1 MKVGRERFGRRV
13 GYRRTHKNAAPV
25 SESGTDP
32 DPSVFQVAGP
42 RGRAAVPTSEL
53 YSLFTTTETNPL
65 KALILAGGSGTRFW
79 PMSRARRPKQL
90 LALEGE
96 RSLLQATVDRL
107 DPLIPARDVW
117 VCTTAALA
125 EQIHGQLPEIP
136 REQILAEPTGR
147 NTAPAIGW
155 ALDQMPG
162 EDRQQVVAVL
172 PADHRFADPESFRA
186 TLAGA
191 AEIAA
196 TDDRVMTLGVEPRWA
211 ETGYGY
217 LELGQELG
225 SGSGARRVRRF
236 TEKPDSETAERYL
249 REKTHLW
256 NAGIFVFQRQTLR
269 EHLARFEPEI
279 GRGLAEI
286 SAHPERTD
294 QLYPEL
300 PSISIDYAVMERLE
314 TIGTLALD
322 CGWSDLGSWEALTEV
337 LEADEAGNRSRGDV
351 LAIDARDNLLYADSG
366 QVAVLGVEGLV
377 VVRTEDS
384 VVVLPRERS
393 QDVRRLVDELK
404 NRQRHDLL

>member
-1 MKVGRERFGRRV
+1 M
-13 GYRRTHKNAAPV
+13 
-25 SESGTDP
+25 
-32 DPSVFQVAGP
+32 
-42 RGRAAVPTSEL
+42 
-53 YSLFTTTETNPL
+53 

-107 DPLIPARDVW
+107 DPLIPACDVW

-125 EQIHGQLPEIP
+125 EQIREQLPEIP
-136 REQILAEPTGR
+136 SEQILAEPTGR

-155 ALDQMPG
+155 ALDRMP
-162 EDRQQVVAVL
+162 EDDRQQVVAVL
-172 PADHRFADPESFRA
+172 PADHRFADSESFRK
-186 TLAGA
+186 TLDLA
-191 AEIAA
+191 AQIAA
-196 TDDRVMTLGVEPRWA
+196 DEDQVMTLGVEPRWA

-217 LELGQELG
+217 LELGEELG
-225 SGSGARRVRRF
+225 AGSAARRVRRF

-249 REKTHLW
+249 RERTHLW
-256 NAGIFVFQRQTLR
+256 NAGIFVFRRQTLR

-286 SAHPERTD
+286 SAHPERTEEI
-294 QLYPEL
+294 YPEL
-300 PSISIDYAVMERLE
+300 PSISIDYAVMERLD

-337 LEADEAGNRSRGDV
+337 LDADELGNRSRGDV

-384 VVVLPRERS
+384 VVVVPRERS

-404 NRQRHDLL
+404 KRQRHDLL

>member
-1 MKVGRERFGRRV
+1 M
-13 GYRRTHKNAAPV
+13 
-25 SESGTDP
+25 
-32 DPSVFQVAGP
+32 
-42 RGRAAVPTSEL
+42 
-53 YSLFTTTETNPL
+53 

-125 EQIHGQLPEIP
+125 EQIHEQLPEIP

-155 ALDQMPG
+155 ALDRMP
-162 EDRQQVVAVL
+162 DDDQSVVAVL

-186 TLAGA
+186 TLARA
-191 AEIAA
+191 AKVAA
-196 TDDRVMTLGVEPRWA
+196 TEDRVMTLGVEPRWA

-217 LELGQELG
+217 LELGEELG
-225 SGSGARRVRRF
+225 AGSGARRVRRF
-236 TEKPDSETAERYL
+236 TEKPDAETAEKYL

-384 VVVLPRERS
+384 VLVLPRERS
-393 QDVRRLVDELK
+393 QDVRLLVDELK
-404 NRQRHDLL
+404 SRQRRDLL